1 MKVENYQF
9 PKSSFLSLEKDYALI
24 IEKMLANERLKKL
37 LYYDTSDALDR
48 EKLTQD
54 QTKELLGKNIKITP
68 KLKIDNS
75 VLTYIIISFN
85 NFLPTN
91 NPEFRDNDIIFDIVC
106 HFDTWELKDF
116 QSRPFKIAGELDF
129 LFNEAR
135 LTGIGKLEFLSGDQ
149 VILNDEYGVVTLM
162 YKAVHGEDDKKG
174 FLNPNDEIDYIREF
188 DETYND

>member
-116 QSRPFKIAGELDF
+116 
-129 LFNEAR
+129 
-135 LTGIGKLEFLSGDQ
+135 
-149 VILNDEYGVVTLM
+149 
-162 YKAVHGEDDKKG
+162 
-174 FLNPNDEIDYIREF
+174 
-188 DETYND
+188 